1 MPRPSAWPPNDLPG
15 SPPVG
20 GPVRGL
26 REGPGN
32 MLNFE
37 RYEMPATL
45 AEALALW
52 SDAPEGA
59 RLIAGATDILPWA
72 REGRAGD
79 VTLPLGLDLSRVAEL
94 NGHERHGNRVRLGA
108 NVVWQD
114 FLDNPELARWLP
126 VMPYCSVWFADDQI
140 RQQAT
145 LAGNLVNASPA
156 ADGTPPVLALNGEL
170 ELCRRVGEQVMC
182 RTMRV
187 EDFVTGPGMTRL
199 APGEIVNS
207 VTLDCAEGY
216 GASFQK
222 VGLRRSLV
230 ISVACLAALVK
241 LDETGTRFADVRLA
255 LGGVGPVPERLRDV
269 EGRLKGEAVDARLIA
284 EVAEATAARVAS
296 RSRIDYRRRVV
307 PGFVRAAL
315 EEAAE
320 RARVAAPA
328 ATSKEALHA

>member
-1 MPRPSAWPPNDLPG
+1 
-15 SPPVG
+15 
-20 GPVRGL
+20 
-26 REGPGN
+26 
-32 MLNFE
+32 MLTFE

-45 AEALALW
+45 PEALALW
-52 SDAPEGA
+52 AEAPAGA
-59 RLIAGATDILPWA
+59 RLVAGATDILPWA

-79 VTLPLGLDLSRVAEL
+79 VDLPLGIDLSRVAEL
-94 NGHERHGNRVRLGA
+94 RGYERHGARVRLGA
-108 NVVWQD
+108 NTVWQD
-114 FLDNPELARWLP
+114 FLDDPRLARWLP

-170 ELCRRVGEQVMC
+170 ELRRWAGDHIMC

-187 EDFVTGPGMTRL
+187 EDFVTGPGATRL

-207 VTLDCAEGY
+207 VTLDCTEGY

-230 ISVACLAALVK
+230 ISVACVAALVK
-241 LDETGTRFADVRLA
+241 LDETGTRFEDVRLA
-255 LGGVGPVPERLRDV
+255 MGGVGPVPERLRDI
-269 EGRLKGEAVDARLIA
+269 EDRLKGAALDARLIA
-284 EVAEATAARVAS
+284 EVAEAAAARVAS
-296 RSRIDYRRRVV
+296 RSRVEYRRRVV

-320 RARVAAPA
+320 RARTAPQAAGL
-328 ATSKEALHA
+328 KEALNA